1 MIFIDACFRK
11 QTPYTPIWMMRQAGR
26 YLREYQEVRQQAKN
40 FLDLCANVKLAT
52 EVTLQPIEILDVD
65 AAILFSDILL
75 LPHAMGLPLEFL
87 PSIGP
92 KFTRTIANLEDI
104 HALHTGAHQ
113 QLSYVYTIVSSVRSK
128 LDSSKALIG
137 FSGAPWTLATYMIEG
152 QGSKTYQN
160 SKRLLYTQ
168 PTIVHALLEKLT
180 TEIIAYLSAQV
191 EAGADALMIFD
202 SWAGA
207 LELEAYLEFGW
218 NYIQKLAR
226 ALKAKHPKTPL
237 IIFPKGVG
245 AYLAHLNGD
254 FEVFGCDWGTPL
266 KMAQEILGDRYV
278 LQGNLEPARLYSPEA
293 MLEGVDRILEV
304 MGKTPGFIFNLGHGM
319 LPDLP
324 RAQAIELVRLVRQ
337 KSRR

>member
-11 QTPYTPIWMMRQAGR
+11 ATPYTPIWMMRQAGR

-87 PSIGP
+87 PGIGP
-92 KFTRTIANLEDI
+92 KFTRTITNLEDI

-113 QLSYVYTIVSSVRSK
+113 QLNYVYEIISSVRAQ
-128 LDSSKALIG
+128 LDKSKALIG

-152 QGSKTYQN
+152 QGSKTYRHC
-160 SKRLLYTQ
+160 KKLLYSQ
-168 PTIVHALLEKLT
+168 PEILHALLEKLSS
-180 TEIIAYLSAQV
+180 ELIAYLSAQV

-207 LELEAYLEFGW
+207 LELEAYLTFGW
-218 NYIQKLAR
+218 NYIQKITR
-226 ALKAKHPKTPL
+226 ALKAKYPKIPL

-245 AYLAHLNGD
+245 TYLAHLSGD
-254 FEVFGCDWGTPL
+254 FEVLGCDWGTPL

-304 MGKTPGFIFNLGHGM
+304 MGKAPGFIFNLGHGM
-319 LPDLP
+319 IEDLP